1 MNPRAV
7 LRPRRAPRDRELA
20 SLAGQRVLVTGAA
33 RGIGAAVAERLA
45 AHGARVA
52 VLGLEPELLAA
63 TAERVGGPWRECDV
77 SDAAAVRQAVDEL
90 VTELGGLD
98 VVVANAGIARQMPV
112 LGGPDGILETHL
124 RVNALGAAHTVR
136 AADRNLTRPGGY
148 VLLVSSLGA
157 AIHLPLMAAYSA
169 SKAAVEAIGN
179 SLRQELRPD
188 GVGVGVAYFAELD
201 TDMTTRGFGTEAGH
215 LLTAGKHPTGVAPM
229 EKGVDAVVRGIARR
243 ARTVHAPEWVGPLVP
258 LRALAQRVVE
268 LKRFPA
274 LPDALARA
282 REEVVDYTT
291 PQPTHRPGDPS

>member
-90 VTELGGLD
+90 VAELGGLD

-124 RVNALGAAHTVR
+124 RVNTLGAAYTVR
-136 AADRNLTRPGGY
+136 AADPYLTRPGGY

-169 SKAAVEAIGN
+169 SKAGVEAIGN

-201 TDMTTRGFGTEAGH
+201 TDMTSRGFGTEAGH
-215 LLTAGKHPTGVAPM
+215 LLTEGRHPTGVAPLQ
-229 EKGVDAVVRGIARR
+229 KGVDAVIRGIAQRS
-243 ARTVHAPEWVGPLVP
+243 RTVTAPGWVGPLVP

-274 LPDALARA
+274 LPEALARA
-282 REEVVDYTT
+282 REEAVDYTT

>member
-77 SDAAAVRQAVDEL
+77 SDA
-90 VTELGGLD
+90 
-98 VVVANAGIARQMPV
+98 NAGIARQMPV

-124 RVNALGAAHTVR
+124 RVNTLGAAYTVR
-136 AADRNLTRPGGY
+136 AADPYLTRPGGY

-169 SKAAVEAIGN
+169 SKAGVEAIGN

-201 TDMTTRGFGTEAGH
+201 TDMTSRGFGTEAGH
-215 LLTAGKHPTGVAPM
+215 LLTEGRHPTGVAPLQ
-229 EKGVDAVVRGIARR
+229 KGVDAVIRGIARR
-243 ARTVHAPEWVGPLVP
+243 SRTVTAPGWVGPLVP

>member
-90 VTELGGLD
+90 VAELGGLD

-124 RVNALGAAHTVR
+124 RVNTLGAAYTVR
-136 AADRNLTRPGGY
+136 AADPYLTRPGGY

-169 SKAAVEAIGN
+169 SKAGVEAIGN

-201 TDMTTRGFGTEAGH
+201 TDMTSRGFGTEAGH
-215 LLTAGKHPTGVAPM
+215 LLTEGRHPTGVAPLQ
-229 EKGVDAVVRGIARR
+229 KGVDAVIRGIARR
-243 ARTVHAPEWVGPLVP
+243 SRTVTAPGWVGPLVP

-274 LPDALARA
+274 LPEALARA
-282 REEVVDYTT
+282 REEAVDYTT

>member
-7 LRPRRAPRDRELA
+7 LRPRRAPRDRELP

-90 VTELGGLD
+90 VAELGGLD

-124 RVNALGAAHTVR
+124 RVNTLGAAYTVR
-136 AADRNLTRPGGY
+136 AADPYLTRPGGY

-169 SKAAVEAIGN
+169 SKAGVEAIGN

-201 TDMTTRGFGTEAGH
+201 TDMTSRGFGTEAGH
-215 LLTAGKHPTGVAPM
+215 LLTEGRHPTGVAPLQ
-229 EKGVDAVVRGIARR
+229 KGVDAVIRGIARR
-243 ARTVHAPEWVGPLVP
+243 SRTVTAPGWVGPLVP

-274 LPDALARA
+274 LPEALARA
-282 REEVVDYTT
+282 REEAVDYTT